1 MLTMAGCSQRLETA
15 FNERLF
21 DQAVTGCAD
30 ATPHTTD
37 IGIQEC
43 VNRRHPE
50 FRTMSLDQ
58 FWKRAII
65 DRFCRAHTLTDDDFA
80 LCVDQMNV
88 EFNAPTNSPEEQ
100 QSRREV
106 CAATAR
112 WEFARYG
119 TTTPCP

>member
-1 MLTMAGCSQRLETA
+1 MLAGCSQHPQTT

-21 DQAVTGCAD
+21 DEAVAGCEA
-30 ATPHTTD
+30 AAPHD
-37 IGIQEC
+37 DKGIQQC
-43 VNRRHPE
+43 VNARHPE
-50 FRTMSLDQ
+50 FREMSFDQ

-65 DRFCRAHTLTDDDFA
+65 DTFCSAHTLTDGDFA

-100 QSRREV
+100 QARRLV

-112 WEFARYG
+112 WGFARYG
-119 TTTPCP
+119 SNTPCP